1 MAQTA
6 SRRRLSTEDYVAGV
20 RAGDRTLLS
29 RAITLIESAHPRH
42 REQAQEVLQALLPAS
57 GGARRIG
64 VTGVPGVGKSTF
76 IDAFGTLLTGL
87 GHKVAVLAVDP
98 SSTRTGGSIL
108 GDKTRMSR
116 LAIDP
121 AAFVRPSPSGGTLGG
136 VAQMTRETMLLC
148 EAAGFTVVLVETVG
162 VGQSETTVA
171 GMVDLFLALMLPGA
185 GDELQGIKKGLLEI
199 ADLIAVNKADGDSL
213 LKAQQAVAH
222 YRAALRIIEPE
233 SPVWR
238 PSVSMVSALTGA
250 GLPELWQEI
259 ERHHAALAGSGEF
272 AAKRRRQQVSWM
284 WSMLEARLLAALR
297 ADPDV
302 RALLPGLVQAVA
314 DGAVTASLAVE
325 RVLAAFGADQ
335 NPKSERRP

>member
-6 SRRRLSTEDYVAGV
+6 SRRRLATEDYVEGV

-29 RAITLIESAHPRH
+29 RAITLIESTNPGH
-42 REQAQEVLQALLPAS
+42 RAQAQEVLQALLPRA

-76 IDAFGTLLTGL
+76 IDAFGSLLTGL
-87 GHKVAVLAVDP
+87 GHRVAVLAVDP
-98 SSTRTGGSIL
+98 SSSRTGGSIL
-108 GDKTRMSR
+108 GDKTRMGR
-116 LAIDP
+116 LATDP

-136 VAQMTRETMLLC
+136 VARMTRETMLLC
-148 EAAGFTVVLVETVG
+148 EAAGFSVLLVETVG
-162 VGQSETTVA
+162 VGQSETVVA

-199 ADLIAVNKADGDSL
+199 ADLIAVNKADGDNR

-233 SPVWR
+233 SPAWR
-238 PSVSMVSALTGA
+238 PTVSMVSALTGD

-259 ERHHAALAGSGEF
+259 ERHRAALEAAGEL
-272 AAKRRRQQVSWM
+272 AEKRRRQQVAWM
-284 WSMLEARLLAALR
+284 WSMLDASLLAAFRNHPEVRTLLPPLERAVAAGETTAVAAASRLLAVFERPAS
-297 ADPDV
+297 
-302 RALLPGLVQAVA
+302 
-314 DGAVTASLAVE
+314 GA
-325 RVLAAFGADQ
+325 
-335 NPKSERRP
+335 